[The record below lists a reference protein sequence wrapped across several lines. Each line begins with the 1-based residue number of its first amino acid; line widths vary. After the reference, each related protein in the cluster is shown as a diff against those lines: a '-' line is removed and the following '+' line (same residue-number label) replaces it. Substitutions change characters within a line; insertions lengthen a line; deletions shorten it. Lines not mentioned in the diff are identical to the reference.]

1 MTMTCMKKDNRTHQ
15 VSAEDDVS
23 IYHEKQSRELCALH
37 ALNNLF
43 QESRTFTQK
52 ELDEICNTLSPAS
65 YINPHRSMLGLG
77 NYDVNVIILALQHK
91 GFDTMWFDK
100 RRSPSDLEL
109 DNIFGFILNIPT
121 DLRLG
126 ILHLPVQRKH
136 WVAIRKVN
144 GDFYN
149 LDSKLNRPLLIGN
162 NQQLVAFLKEQI
174 QNKDKELLLVV
185 KHELE
190 NDVWRRSAPRSQG
203 IPPKSNYIV
212 NNGQFKES
220 GV

>member
-1 MTMTCMKKDNRTHQ
+1 
-15 VSAEDDVS
+15 
-23 IYHEKQSRELCALH
+23 
-37 ALNNLF
+37 
-43 QESRTFTQK
+43 
-52 ELDEICNTLSPAS
+52 
-65 YINPHRSMLGLG
+65 
-77 NYDVNVIILALQHK
+77 
-91 GFDTMWFDK
+91 
-100 RRSPSDLEL
+100 LEL